1 MAKRFQDEKLDRVG
15 VPGALITTFHAEY
28 PDGFVFPEHY
38 HELDQII
45 FANQGVMTVQTP
57 QGIWVLPT
65 NRGLWVP
72 AGVAHSVRMSGTVS
86 ARTLYLRPHL
96 APEMPRTCCVIHI
109 SALLKELILQACRF
123 PCLNRRTPLQSHL
136 IGLIVQLLRSSKL
149 LPLQLP
155 QPLEPRAQKVA
166 GLLLSDPST
175 PLPTD
180 EICRL
185 AGASKRTV
193 ERLFLQDIHMTLGKW
208 KQQLRL
214 VHSLRL
220 LAQGLKVS
228 SVARE
233 AGYSSPSAF
242 ISMFKN
248 LLGTTP
254 ALYFRTNS
262 QNRGWPL
269 PVSRD

>member
-1 MAKRFQDEKLDRVG
+1 MQKIHEHEKLDRVG
-15 VPGALITTFHAEY
+15 IPGALMTTFHAEY

-45 FANQGVMTVQTP
+45 FATQGVITVETT
-57 QGIWVLPT
+57 QGVWVLPT

-72 AGVAHSVRMSGTVS
+72 TGVAHTVRMSGLVA
-86 ARTLYLRPHL
+86 ARTLYLKPHL
-96 APEMPRTCCVIHI
+96 AAEMPRACCVIHI
-109 SALLKELILQACRF
+109 SELLKELILQACQF
-123 PCLNRRTPLQSHL
+123 PALNRRTPLQSHL

-155 QPLEPRAQKVA
+155 QPMDPRAQKVA
-166 GLLLSDPST
+166 NMLLSDPSMA
-175 PLPTD
+175 LPID

-185 AGASKRTV
+185 AGASRRTV
-193 ERLFLQDIHMTLGKW
+193 ERLFQQDIHMSLGKW

-220 LAQGLKVS
+220 LAHGLKVS

-254 ALYFRTNS
+254 ALYFRMHS
-262 QNRGWPL
+262 DYRM
-269 PVSRD
+269 

>member
-1 MAKRFQDEKLDRVG
+1 MDRVYEGDKFDRVG
-15 VPGALITTFHAEY
+15 IPGALMTTFHAEY
-28 PDGFVFPEHY
+28 HDGFVFPEHY
-38 HELDQII
+38 HDLDQII
-45 FANQGVMTVQTP
+45 FATQGVMTVQTA

-65 NRGLWVP
+65 NRGLWIP
-72 AGVAHSVRMSGTVS
+72 AGVVHAVRMSGTVA
-86 ARTLYLRPHL
+86 ARTLYLKPHL
-96 APEMPRTCCVIHI
+96 APEMPRACCVIQI
-109 SALLKELILQACRF
+109 SDLLKELILQACCF
-123 PCLNRRTPLQSHL
+123 PALNRRTAFQSHL
-136 IGLIVQLLRSSKL
+136 IGLIGQLLRSSKL

-155 QPLEPRAQKVA
+155 QPVDPRAQKVA
-166 GLLLSDPST
+166 NVLLTDPST

-185 AGASKRTV
+185 AGASRRTV
-193 ERLFLQDIHMTLGKW
+193 ERLFQQDIHMTLGKW

-233 AGYSSPSAF
+233 AGYSSSSAF

-254 ALYFRTNS
+254 AVYFQKKSAYRM
-262 QNRGWPL
+262 
-269 PVSRD
+269 